1 MILFTS
7 EHGGNFSLMLVIFP
21 IIFGF
26 YVLWELSR
34 LIEKRKKNG
43 PKSRI
48 EWNIIFFFFLF
59 NTIVVRN
66 HLTGIFCQ
74 ICNIYLNYCV

>member
-7 EHGGNFSLMLVIFP
+7 EHWGNFSLMLVIFP

-34 LIEKRKKNG
+34 LIEKRKKNE

-48 EWNIIFFFFLF
+48 E
-59 NTIVVRN
+59 
-66 HLTGIFCQ
+66 
-74 ICNIYLNYCV
+74 